1 MTNAAQRIAEED
13 LDGLSEEQ
21 RRILADQTE
30 VDLDE
35 PLDPELL
42 AALHESDEQ
51 IARGEVV
58 DADVVLADVDA
69 ILFGS

>member
-1 MTNAAQRIAEED
+1 MTNAARRIAEAD
-13 LDGLSEEQ
+13 LDCLSEEQ

-30 VDLDE
+30 VNLDE

-42 AALHESDEQ
+42 AALRESDEQ

>member
-1 MTNAAQRIAEED
+1 MTNAAARIAEED
-13 LDGLSEEQ
+13 LDSLSEEQ
-21 RRILADQTE
+21 RRILADQAE

-42 AALHESDEQ
+42 AVLHESDEQ
-51 IARGEVV
+51 MARGEVV
-58 DADVVLADVDA
+58 DADVVLAEVDA